1 MAAIDHF
8 REDISRA
15 FAIVNVAEPLPE
27 LTPAQKLLRDDLLRS
42 ALMFGVGALDAY
54 FCDLYTD
61 LLASVLMC
69 KERQPN
75 VTLPLFLLSLEVPLE
90 AVFDNYAQ
98 RRNWRWRMMARRR
111 MERENVLSID
121 SVKKLLNPFLRKDH
135 KLFVNVVDT
144 WIQDAGATRRI
155 FGISPFNYQTAM
167 TTAMAEVDKDKR
179 EKKIQG
185 LRNNATGA
193 LNRRFSQIIQRR
205 HDCIHNCDR
214 PRSVPK
220 RIRSAASVR
229 IVLNDIDFLVKHVD
243 EHVETEFPEFLSSL
257 GCTAITINQVG
268 Y

>member
-15 FAIVNVAEPLPE
+15 FAIVNVADSLPE
-27 LTPAQKLLRDDLLRS
+27 LTPAQKLVRDDLLRS
-42 ALMFGVGALDAY
+42 SLMFGVGSLDAY

-69 KERQPN
+69 KERQGN
-75 VTLPLFLLSLEVPLE
+75 INLPLFLLSLEVPLE
-90 AVFDNYAQ
+90 AVFDDYAQ

-121 SVKKLLNPFLRKDH
+121 SVKKLLNPFLQAGH
-135 KLFVNVVDT
+135 KLFVDVIDG
-144 WIQDAGATRRI
+144 WIQKPGATRRI
-155 FGISPFNYQTAM
+155 FGSSTVNYQN
-167 TTAMAEVDKDKR
+167 AMAAAIAEIQQDKR

-185 LRNNATGA
+185 LRNNAAGA
-193 LNRRFSQIIQRR
+193 LNKRFSQIIQRR

-220 RIRSAASVR
+220 RIRSAASIR
-229 IVLNDIDFLVKHVD
+229 LILNDIDFLVRHVD
-243 EHVETEFPEFLSSL
+243 EHVDTEFPQFLSSL